1 MLVSFG
7 NIDLIGYVLEVYEV
21 LSEGCPKPFQTVGII
36 VNEPSPRG
44 DNLRI
49 VAFPIPSECLNV
61 ITSKL
66 NYRRTFTEFICK
78 WSRSSTPRTSG
89 SAAKETFMSR
99 SGRVLSFRIMT

>member
-49 VAFPIPSECLNV
+49 VAKSRNGNLWVVKSNV
-61 ITSKL
+61 
-66 NYRRTFTEFICK
+66 F
-78 WSRSSTPRTSG
+78 
-89 SAAKETFMSR
+89 
-99 SGRVLSFRIMT
+99 